1 MYPCTRLASFELISI
16 IVVLPIHT
24 KMLSVQWGY
33 RTPKFHRDLDT
44 RYCALQSIK
53 VYTLLEF
60 ETYILDLLE
69 FEIWSRLEMFVWRI
83 CSLLKRKF
91 DSRLQKLYWIRYKA
105 KFKWILLD
113 IVIDSIAKHIVDSE
127 IWKSL
132 DLSVK
137 FLFLHQPQSS
147 VCIFPFFLFI

>member
-1 MYPCTRLASFELISI
+1 MHQTCKFRAHFHYCCSAYTHANALNSS
-16 IVVLPIHT
+16 
-24 KMLSVQWGY
+24 KGN
-33 RTPKFHRDLDT
+33 RTKFHRDLDT

-53 VYTLLEF
+53 AYTLLEF

-69 FEIWSRLEMFVWRI
+69 LEIWSRLEMFVWRI
-83 CSLLKRKF
+83 CSLIKRKF
-91 DSRLQKLYWIRYKA
+91 DSWLQKLYWIWYKV

-132 DLSVK
+132 DLSDK
-137 FLFLHQPQSS
+137 FIFLHQRQSS